1 MGSRGIHSRRGHKLY
16 TEAGR
21 EVQCS
26 EIKGTAHVNI
36 SRDEH
41 NRCDRVHDEHANH
54 RHRHLHSIPDPHD
67 TQLPRMFVVTIVSYE
82 IDVKAMPVEDAGFTY
97 WL

>member
-1 MGSRGIHSRRGHKLY
+1 LY
-16 TEAGR
+16 REAGR

-41 NRCDRVHDEHANH
+41 NLCDLVNDEHANH
-54 RHRHLHSIPDPHD
+54 RHRHRHSKPGPQD
-67 TQLPRMFVVTIVSYE
+67 TQLPRMFVVTIVSYK
-82 IDVKAMPVEDAGFTY
+82 IDVKAMSVEDAGFTY
-97 WL
+97 CL